1 MSANQWNTD
10 PSSTLLRTVI
20 KEMGLRSVSIDR
32 GCGVLPKGKTLAHF
46 HKDGTQPSLIEELN
60 MDDTGRLNIRSLPH
74 GRYAHGGGE
83 FRNIEGWN

>member
-1 MSANQWNTD
+1 
-10 PSSTLLRTVI
+10 
-20 KEMGLRSVSIDR
+20 MGLRSVSIDR
-32 GCGVLPKGKTLAHF
+32 GCGF